1 MPRMALRRNSA
12 WLLVQAKVIVN
23 STALN
28 PENHCLFMAGNSF
41 TSHWVSMPLL
51 S

>member
-1 MPRMALRRNSA
+1 MPRMAFRKKSM
-12 WLLVQAKVIVN
+12 WLLVQAKVMVK

-28 PENHCLFMAGNSF
+28 PENQLGF
-41 TSHWVSMPLL
+41 TPGKALTSRVVMMPLL